1 MYPRILKRIRNLI
14 RERRYVVTVH
24 ALDEMDDDG
33 FSIFDMERVILTG
46 KITERQRDLETREWK
61 YLVQGKTI
69 EGLDAEV
76 VLKIGPTDK
85 LVVITVYVDEP

>member
-1 MYPRILKRIRNLI
+1 LYPRILKRIRNLI

-24 ALDEMDDDG
+24 ALDEMDDDE

-46 KITERQRDLETREWK
+46 KITERQRELETREWK